1 MLKLDCYSPEQRFRD
16 LKRRENIELD
26 PLLRTARAAADA
38 AAAVHRQD
46 AGKVLVGEA
55 SIKSRA
61 DYVSQTDLAAQA
73 AAISVIEEYHPDHL
87 ILAEESDEPLQ
98 DQLAR
103 WDGCPLWIVDPLD
116 GTANFLHNHPLYC
129 LSLIHI

>member
-1 MLKLDCYSPEQRFRD
+1 MLKLDCYSPKQRFRD

-87 ILAEESDEPLQ
+87 ILAEETNWL
-98 DQLAR
+98 
-103 WDGCPLWIVDPLD
+103 G
-116 GTANFLHNHPLYC
+116 GTGVLFG
-129 LSLIHI
+129 S